1 MDAIGCRD
9 GRAAPTQRFRVSLT
23 LRIMLFMNDEQ
34 LQQVVELLQAANS
47 ELTTLGGLIPD
58 DDESDIRQH
67 YNNAAAE
74 FSEALGILTS

>member
-1 MDAIGCRD
+1 
-9 GRAAPTQRFRVSLT
+9 
-23 LRIMLFMNDEQ
+23 MNDEQ

-74 FSEALGILTS
+74 VSEALGILTS